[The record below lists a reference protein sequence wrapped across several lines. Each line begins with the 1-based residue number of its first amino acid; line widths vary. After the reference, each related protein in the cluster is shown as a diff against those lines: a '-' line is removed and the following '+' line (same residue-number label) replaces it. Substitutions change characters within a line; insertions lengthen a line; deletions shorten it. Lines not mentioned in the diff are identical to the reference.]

1 MATGNKISPRQ
12 KMINLMYLVF
22 LAMLAMNV
30 SSDVLNGFRQVDDSL
45 NKSNAGASWR
55 NDIVF
60 EELKALKESNPEKA
74 EYWYNKAFDVRAN
87 ADSIF
92 NYIQSLKCEIVAFAD
107 GDDYDI
113 NNINHRESLE
123 ATNVVMLSPTSGKGK
138 LLKGKLDSYRE
149 ILLKD
154 VVSPTDKKV
163 ISEYLSTAVPENAAN
178 DSKNWQTA
186 IFENVP
192 VAASVTL
199 LTKMQGDVRNAEGIA
214 LNALKSGIDEGDLR
228 VNRINAFVIPSS
240 NNVMRGSKYSAR
252 IVLAAIDSTK
262 EPEIFI
268 NDKLLEGS
276 ENGYFET
283 YASSIGSQTLEGYI
297 KVSLPDGSMEKYPFK
312 SYYVVSEPTATVSN
326 TMMNVMYAGIENPIS
341 ISVPGIPNSQMNA
354 SMSNGVL
361 SRKGN
366 EWTAKPT
373 TVGQEAVITVNAQSE
388 GRSVTV
394 AKTSFRV
401 RQLPDPMPFIE
412 YKDEKG
418 VMKRFKGKTPISKS
432 LLMTAPG
439 IMAAIDDDLLNVDF
453 KVIGFE
459 TIFFDSMGNALPEI
473 SDGSSFSQRQ
483 KDAIRRLSRGKRFF
497 ISRVKAVGPDGV
509 ERTISPLEVIVN

>member
-1 MATGNKISPRQ
+1 MAAGNRLSPRQ

-22 LAMLAMNV
+22 LAMLAINV

-74 EYWYNKAFDVRAN
+74 SYWYDKAFDVREK
-87 ADSIF
+87 ADSIYDF
-92 NYIQSLKCEIVAFAD
+92 IQSLKCEIVKYAD

-123 ATNVVMLSPTSGKGK
+123 ATNVVMLSPTDGKGR
-138 LLKGKLDSYRE
+138 LLKSKIDDYRE
-149 ILLKD
+149 TLLKD

-163 ISEYLSTAVPENAAN
+163 IGEYLSTAPENASN

-192 VAASVTL
+192 VAASITL
-199 LTKMQGDVRNAEGIA
+199 LTKLQGDVRNAEGIA
-214 LNALKSGIDEGDLR
+214 LNSLKSGIDEGDMR
-228 VNRINAFVIPSS
+228 VNRINAFVIPAS

-252 IVLAAIDSTK
+252 IVLAAIDSTR

-268 NDKLLEGS
+268 NDKLLENS

-283 YASSIGSQTLEGYI
+283 YASSVGMKTLEGYI
-297 KVSLPDGSMEKYPFK
+297 KVPLPDGSMEKYPFK
-312 SYYVVSEPTATVSN
+312 SSYVVSEPTATVSN
-326 TMMNVMYAGIENPIS
+326 TMMNVMYAGIDNPIS
-341 ISVPGIPNSQMNA
+341 ISVPGIPSSQMSA
-354 SMSNGVL
+354 TMTNGTL

-366 EWTAKPT
+366 DWVAKPA
-373 TVGQEAVITVNAQSE
+373 TVGQEAVITVTAQNE
-388 GRSVTV
+388 GKSVAV
-394 AKTSFRV
+394 ARTAFRV

-412 YKDEKG
+412 YQDENG
-418 VMKRFKGKTPISKS
+418 ATKRFKGKTPISRA
-432 LLMTAPG
+432 LLIKAPG
-439 IMAAIDDDLLNVDF
+439 IRAAIDDDLLNVDF
-453 KVIGFE
+453 RVLSFE
-459 TIFFDSMGNALPEI
+459 TLFFDSMGNALPEV
-473 SDGSSFSQRQ
+473 SDGASFSQRQ
-483 KDAIRRLSRGKRFF
+483 KDAFRRLSRGKRFF
-497 ISRVKAVGPDGV
+497 ISKVRAVGPDGV
-509 ERTISPLEVIVN
+509 ERVISPLEIVVN